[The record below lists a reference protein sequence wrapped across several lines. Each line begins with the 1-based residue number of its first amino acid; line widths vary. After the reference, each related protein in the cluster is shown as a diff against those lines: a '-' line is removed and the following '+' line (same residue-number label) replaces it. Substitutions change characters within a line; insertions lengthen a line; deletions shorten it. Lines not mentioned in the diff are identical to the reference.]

1 MNLREK
7 KRLGDYAVIT
17 YNFRGETVREKPHGN
32 SKTTARAY
40 TRTKA
45 SVMEEIGNSKLPP
58 REIEQGSF
66 QHAGG
71 LLSVRTPADHIRNT
85 MQIYNVNRNRSS
97 KDDLLWLINRQRDD
111 PQCPV
116 IDIHMTKE
124 CQLAVTLATTEQLK
138 YIDEFCCIREDPMI
152 LGIDMTYNMGSFYVT
167 PTTFRNPQLIHQ
179 RTMVEPTLL
188 GPTLIHSDHGELVYR
203 TFAADLVN
211 ARGGLKEIRVL
222 GSDRAMEMFKGFQ
235 FLTPNLKHVI

>member
-1 MNLREK
+1 
-7 KRLGDYAVIT
+7 
-17 YNFRGETVREKPHGN
+17 
-32 SKTTARAY
+32 
-40 TRTKA
+40 
-45 SVMEEIGNSKLPP
+45 MEEKGNSKLPP

-152 LGIDMTYNMGSFYVT
+152 LGLDMTYNMGSFYVT

-179 RTMVEPTLL
+179 KTMVEPTLL
-188 GPTLIHSDHGELVYR
+188 VPTLIHTDHGELVYGK
-203 TFAADLVN
+203 FAADLVN

-235 FLTPNLKHVI
+235 FHIPNLKHVICYKHFKDNVETLQVV